1 MHGTATCLHFFHD
14 WWEAAAAVAE
24 GAEEQAGPH
33 PLELFACFAF
43 GAGPE
48 EAVQHFPKGEGAARA

>member
-1 MHGTATCLHFFHD
+1 MHGTATCLHFFRD
-14 WWEAAAAVAE
+14 WAAAAVAE
-24 GAEEQAGPH
+24 GAEGQVGPQ

-48 EAVQHFPKGEGAARA
+48 EAVLHFPKGEAAAGV